1 MEIKTVGFVGL
12 GVMGRSMASNLMKA
26 GFDLV
31 VYNRTKASAQP
42 IVERGAKWCD
52 TPAEVMSQSDAL
64 ITIVGYPKDVEQVY
78 FGENGVFSG
87 FAAGKLVIDMTTSSP
102 ILAKKIGE
110 KAAALGGAAL
120 DAPVSGGDTGAR
132 NGTLTIM
139 VGGERDAFD
148 RAVPLFAAMGKEWKL
163 QGTWGAGQHTKMANQ
178 IAIACNMMGVCE
190 ALHYAKMGG
199 LDPELVLASIAG
211 GAAGSYSLSNLGPRM
226 LKGDFAPGF
235 YVKHF
240 IKDMRIALECA
251 AEMKIELP
259 GLELANKLYHK
270 LSEQGGDNFG
280 TQALYKLY
288 IGQ

>member
-139 VGGERDAFD
+139 VGGEKDAFD

-190 ALHYAKMGG
+190 ALHYAKTAG